1 MDSARVPQVGA
12 VIPGRSFRLGL
23 LTLAAGF
30 AATALACVLL
40 WALARPGWRVRWDI
54 TPGGRAGLSART
66 AAALQ
71 ALPGKMKATAF
82 LFEEYLNLSQ
92 NGSAVYPRAFARLR
106 SLLEAAR
113 IRAGGRF
120 SLDILDGNSPLP
132 RMEEARNRL
141 ERKPGETLILEM
153 EGRRKVYRFEDLFQ
167 VFQPGSDGSP
177 ARLRGERV
185 DEVLGNAAL
194 ELARKDRPRVGLLTG
209 YGNGSLDD
217 PQGLSPLAELLRAE
231 GMEPVAV
238 ETPEKAQGLDLLLI
252 AGQQAP
258 FPPPAAQAIEDWLQA
273 HRPLLLALGPGAPGE
288 VVAAWNQRLAGEGVK
303 FGTGVVCE
311 PVLYAGVRRD
321 GLSSCAS
328 LEVPFERLSG
338 SHPVTRLLAQSQRG
352 IFLPLVR
359 PLRLEGGTNAWLRE
373 AILRSGPEGW
383 VDIDGD
389 FHRGSREKKESLN
402 LGLAVELLA
411 PPDGAHSGRTL
422 ILGSALAL
430 RGRSLLFVRDL
441 VVAGLRWMLHEETRP
456 LGLTDLQTVVYRP
469 PEAVRVR
476 VADLAIVGLPG
487 ATFLL
492 GFLVWLRRRK

>member
-1 MDSARVPQVGA
+1 M
-12 VIPGRSFRLGL
+12 IPGRSFRLGL

-30 AATALACVLL
+30 AATALACVIL
-40 WALARPGWRVRWDI
+40 WALARPGWRIRWDI
-54 TPGGRAGLSART
+54 TPGGRAGLSPRT

-71 ALPGKMKATAF
+71 ALPGKMKASAF
-82 LFEEYLNLSQ
+82 LFEEYPALSQ
-92 NGSAVYPRAFARLR
+92 KRSGSAVYPRAFARLR

-113 IRAGGRF
+113 IRSGGRL
-120 SLDILDGNSPLP
+120 SLDIFDPNSSLP
-132 RMEEARNRL
+132 RLEEARSRL
-141 ERKPGETLILEM
+141 ERKPGETLILERND
-153 EGRRKVYRFEDLFQ
+153 RRKVFRFEDLFE

-185 DEVLGNAAL
+185 DQILGDAVL
-194 ELARKDRPRVGLLTG
+194 ELSRESRPRVGVLTG
-209 YGNGSLDD
+209 YGSGSLED
-217 PQGLSPLAELLRAE
+217 PQGLKPLAELLTAE

-238 ETPEKAQGLDLLLI
+238 EAPEKAVGLDLFLI

-258 FPPPAAQAIEDWLQA
+258 FPPPAAKAIGDWLQA
-273 HRPLLLALGPGAPGE
+273 GSPLLLALGPGAPE
-288 VVAAWNQRLAGEGVK
+288 AVVSAWNRRLAEKGVQ

-311 PVLYAGVRRD
+311 PVLYAGMRRD

-338 SHPVTRLLAQSQRG
+338 SHPVTRLLTQSQRG

-373 AILRSGPEGW
+373 AIVRGGPEGW
-383 VDIDGD
+383 ADIDGD

-441 VVAGLRWMLHEETRP
+441 VVAGLRWMLHEEARP
-456 LGLTDLQTVVYRP
+456 LGLSDLQAVVYRP

-492 GFLVWLRRRK
+492 GFLVWWRRRK